1 MLPPAGK
8 RSRAQDHAQAEAL
21 IATIE
26 PGGKSAAKKFR
37 EVTTTKDDSHYGLV
51 LTSESKAN
59 GDTGR
64 ALLLNRVAGRRNTD
78 DNGAMFASPQS

>member
-1 MLPPAGK
+1 MLAAAGK

-59 GDTGR
+59 
-64 ALLLNRVAGRRNTD
+64 ALVRKAKNLIDWAGTILE
-78 DNGAMFASPQS
+78 S